1 MNFNVKRTKIY
12 SAVRWERVLFLRFI
26 GALKKILF
34 IFFILVLLVF
44 IYGFV
49 PGNFSEETSRSLLG
63 ISIILLT
70 LFFLVCVK
78 LSFFENKLKKPK
90 LKITLHEAVLDPK
103 RYNLAEFLSFE
114 SAKAVGKAT
123 NRGPSS
129 AYLFYF
135 ILKDNPKLNF
145 IFSRLLLDINDVKK
159 ELRTC
164 FKSDDSESF
173 EKVIIKSF
181 DIAVD
186 KKHERVEINDM
197 LSALAEIDSVFKNI
211 LLMNKLKKSDIDS
224 LILWLEN
231 IEEKKELK
239 RRFWEYENLA
249 KNGTLA
255 KEWTAGYTI
264 TLNKYSR
271 DITNSI
277 RKKDLDFIGHEKE
290 VEIIER
296 VLSRGEINNVLLVGE
311 EGTGKKSMIYALSQK
326 SLLGKSLIG
335 VNYKRFIELDV
346 PALLAQL
353 ESSEDVE
360 SVLDKIFSEIAMAGN
375 IILVIDE
382 IHNYIGQDPRP
393 GVIDISGIVA
403 PYLKLP
409 QFQVIGITNYEG
421 LHRNIEKN
429 ISILSLFSKVE
440 VTSILP
446 EKTLILLQYLTF
458 SLEAKHKIFISY
470 PAIREIIN
478 LTEKYFP
485 SLHFPEKA
493 INILDEV
500 AVYTASLPGEKIVL
514 PKHVAKVITE
524 KTEVPV
530 GEIESK
536 EREILLNLENLI
548 HRRIINQ
555 VEAVKEVSTALR
567 RARSDVTV
575 RKGPMGTFLF
585 LGPTGV
591 GKTETCKALAYY
603 YFGSE
608 KKIIRLDM
616 SEFQSIEDIGRLI
629 GSEKGV
635 GILTTPVK
643 ENPFSIILLDELE
656 KAHRDILNLFLQVLD
671 EGHVTDGMGRKI
683 SFKNTIIIATSN
695 AGYQIILKAL
705 KDKEEWQGVKQK
717 MLDYLFENRTF
728 RPEFINRF
736 DAVVLFKAL
745 SKENLLD
752 IAQLMLNS
760 LKKNL
765 IEKGIDFTITEE
777 LKEKIV
783 ELGYSP
789 VFGARQ
795 MRRVIQDKVENVLAS
810 ALLSEQLPRG
820 TKISLDPQ
828 TFELITNP

>member
-1 MNFNVKRTKIY
+1 MNFNVKKTKIY
-12 SAVRWERVLFLRFI
+12 FAITWERISFLRLAN
-26 GALKKILF
+26 ALKKILL
-34 IFFILVLLVF
+34 ILFILVFLAF

-49 PGNFSEETSRSLLG
+49 PNSFSDDTNKSLLG
-63 ISIILLT
+63 ISIILLVS
-70 LFFLVCVK
+70 FLSVCIK
-78 LSFFENKLKKPK
+78 SSFFETKIKKPK
-90 LKITLHEAVLDPK
+90 LKATLQEAISNPEN
-103 RYNLAEFLSFE
+103 YNLAEFLSFE
-114 SAKAVGKAT
+114 SARAANKAV

-129 AYLFYF
+129 VYLFYF

-145 IFSRLLLDINDVKK
+145 IFSRLLLKVDDIKK
-159 ELRTC
+159 ELRAS
-164 FKSDDSESF
+164 FKVDDLGNF
-173 EKVIIKSF
+173 EKTIIKSF
-181 DIAVD
+181 DIAL
-186 KKHERVEINDM
+186 KKNHERVEINDI
-197 LSALAEIDSVFKNI
+197 LLALVEIDPVFKNI
-211 LLMNKLKKSDIDS
+211 LLMSGLKKGDIDS
-224 LILWLEN
+224 LVLWLEN
-231 IEEKKELK
+231 IEKKERERK
-239 RRFWEYENLA
+239 RFWEYENLA
-249 KNGTLA
+249 RNGTLA

-264 TLNKYSR
+264 TLDKYSE
-271 DITNSI
+271 DITDSI
-277 RKKDLDFIGHEKE
+277 RRKNLEFIGHEEQIK
-290 VEIIER
+290 IIER
-296 VLSRGEINNVLLVGE
+296 ILSRGEINNVMIIGE

-326 SLLGKSLIG
+326 SLLGKSLAG
-335 VNYKRFIELDV
+335 VNYKRFVELDM

-353 ESSEDVE
+353 ESLDEVE
-360 SVLDKIFSEIAMAGN
+360 SVLDQIFNEVAMSGN

-382 IHNYIGQDPRP
+382 IHNYIGQDQRP
-393 GVIDISGIVA
+393 GVIDISGIIA

-409 QFQVIGITNYEG
+409 QFQIIGITNYEG

-429 ISILSLFSKVE
+429 ISILSLFGKVE
-440 VTSILP
+440 VSSILP
-446 EKTLILLQYLTF
+446 EETLILLQYLTF
-458 SLEAKHKIFISY
+458 FLETKYKIFISY

-485 SLHFPEKA
+485 SLYFPEKA
-493 INILDEV
+493 IDILDEV
-500 AVYTASLPGEKIVL
+500 AVYVASLSKERIVL

-524 KTEVPV
+524 KTEIPV

-548 HRRIINQ
+548 HKRIINQ
-555 VEAVKEVSTALR
+555 IEAVKEVSTALR
-567 RARSDVTV
+567 RARSNVTV

-608 KKIIRLDM
+608 EKIIRLDM

-629 GSEKGV
+629 GSEKGI

-671 EGHVTDGMGRKI
+671 EGHITDGMGRKV

-695 AGYQIILKAL
+695 AGYQVILKAL
-705 KDKEEWQGVKQK
+705 KDREEWQGVKQK
-717 MLDYLFENRTF
+717 MLDHLFENRIF
-728 RPEFINRF
+728 RPELINRF
-736 DAVVLFKAL
+736 DAVVLFKSL

-765 IEKGIDFTITEE
+765 AEKGIEFEITKE

-783 ELGYSP
+783 ELGYNP

-795 MRRVIQDKVENVLAS
+795 MRRVIQDKVENVLAA

-820 TKISLDPQ
+820 AKISLNPQ
-828 TFELITNP
+828 TFELIIN